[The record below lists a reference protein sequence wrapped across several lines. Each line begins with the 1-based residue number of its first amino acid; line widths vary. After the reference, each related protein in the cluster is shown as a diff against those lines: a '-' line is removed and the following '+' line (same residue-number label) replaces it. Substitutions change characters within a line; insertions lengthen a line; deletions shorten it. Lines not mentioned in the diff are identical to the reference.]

1 MFKTEQ
7 RLITTRTV
15 SGHQQQQFTVQQNQ
29 ELPNGGSHQESYFS
43 RWTTESPAQGPIY
56 SVTKS
61 ERAES
66 RRTSSDLGDPG
77 KNGIEKILIF
87 PLVIFRLQ

>member
-7 RLITTRTV
+7 KLITTRTI
-15 SGHQQQQFTVQQNQ
+15 SGHQQQQFIVQQNQ

-43 RWTTESPAQGPIY
+43 RWTTESPTQGPIY
-56 SVTKS
+56 SVSKS

-77 KNGIEKILIF
+77 KKEHWLKIIF
-87 PLVIFRLQ
+87 LLVIFRLQ